1 MTGFT
6 ASGSL
11 PGEHTLSRRDLL
23 KAGGAFA
30 GAVALAQATGG
41 GQLAQAQQRRVRW
54 DIVSLRPEGAGVAV
68 HPGGEASARSANG
81 VRITFTG
88 TGTFLPGTPRD
99 VAGGGTFKVATP
111 TGSAL
116 FDGSYRATEL
126 LYWQQEEGTPPPVV
140 VADRIA
146 NAADARAGFAILRIA
161 YPGGAEGILVVSCQ
175 LAGTNPAVFEGVIAT
190 HGTVSFYD
198 REAPQ
203 DEPFVDANRTV
214 FHTLSS

>member
-1 MTGFT
+1 MTDFT

-11 PGEHTLSRRDLL
+11 PSARTLSRRDLL

-68 HPGGEASARSANG
+68 HPGGEASARSATG
-81 VRITFTG
+81 LRITFTG

-111 TGSAL
+111 TGSTI
-116 FDGSYRATEL
+116 FDGSYRVTEL
-126 LYWQQEEGTPPPVV
+126 LYWQQDEGTAPPVI
-140 VADRIA
+140 VADRIGGG
-146 NAADARAGFAILRIA
+146 DPRAGLAILRIA
-161 YPGGAEGILVVSCQ
+161 YPGGAEGILIVSCQ
-175 LAGTNPAVFEGVIAT
+175 LAGTNPGVFEGVIAT
-190 HGTVSFYD
+190 HSTVSFYN

-203 DEPFVDANRTV
+203 DEPFVDANRTI
-214 FHTLSS
+214 FHTVSS